1 MESIKFK
8 VGDLVM
14 YRPSEEN
21 KYADSSKQLGVI
33 LRIKKDVN
41 PLFALHPETKMF
53 ACEYVVKWIQSGY
66 VSALLP
72 FNLKKLEIPLDKN
85 K

>member
-1 MESIKFK
+1 MEHMKFK
-8 VGDLVM
+8 VGDLVI
-14 YRPSEEN
+14 YQPSEEN

-33 LRIKKDVN
+33 LKIKRDVN

-53 ACEYVVKWIQSGY
+53 ACEYVVKWFQSGY

-72 FNLKKLEIPLDKN
+72 FNLKKMQIPLDN